1 MYEHWIA
8 ASRLRAG
15 LVITLVSLSM
25 PVAAI
30 AAEADSAPAPAASPE
45 KSAKKAIEF
54 TLENGLDVVVIP
66 DHRAPI
72 VTQMVWYKAGGAD
85 EHPAYRASPT
95 SSNI

>member
-1 MYEHWIA
+1 MFEHWIA

-15 LVITLVSLSM
+15 LVTTLVSLSM

-30 AAEADSAPAPAASPE
+30 AAEADSAPVLTASPE

-66 DHRAPI
+66 DHRCLLYTSDA
-72 VTQMVWYKAGGAD
+72 AD
-85 EHPAYRASPT
+85 DYFWV
-95 SSNI
+95 